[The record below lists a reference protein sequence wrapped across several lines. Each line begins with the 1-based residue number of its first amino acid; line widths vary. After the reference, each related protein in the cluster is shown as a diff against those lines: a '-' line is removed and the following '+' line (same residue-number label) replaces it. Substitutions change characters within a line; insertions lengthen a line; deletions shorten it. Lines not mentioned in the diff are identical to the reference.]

1 MRVIM
6 VILFCLCAS
15 LAGAQDWKQE
25 HDINKPIADFQE
37 AGNTVLQIKQA
48 PKNVGRVQGVVGQV
62 YDENQL
68 NSLGTRS
75 VNRIAGMTMSVESRN
90 GAEPVFKATPGG
102 TAYFVDGIRIR
113 SGALCIPGMS
123 F

>member
-6 VILFCLCAS
+6 VILFCLSACV
-15 LAGAQDWKQE
+15 AGAQDWKQE
-25 HDINKPIADFQE
+25 HDINKPVADIQKE
-37 AGNTVLQIKQA
+37 GGTILQVRQA
-48 PKNVGRVQGVVGQV
+48 PQNVGRVQGVVGQV
-62 YDENQL
+62 YNENQI
-68 NSLGTRS
+68 NALGTRS
-75 VNRIAGMTMSVESRN
+75 VNRIAGMTMGVESRS